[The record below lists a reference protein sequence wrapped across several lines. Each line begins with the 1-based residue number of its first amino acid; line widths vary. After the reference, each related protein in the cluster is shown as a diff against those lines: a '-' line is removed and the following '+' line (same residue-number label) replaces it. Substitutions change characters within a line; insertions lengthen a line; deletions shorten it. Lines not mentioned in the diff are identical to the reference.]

1 MRPTRRAILVAAIGL
16 GAALLPAMVSP
27 AAWPLWLAVFVTGS
41 LAIGLDGVLLPPRRA
56 LSARLELPATAAI
69 GEPLLAQLEI
79 TAATRRPLEITALLD
94 LSARLLPVSPE
105 TTRLS
110 AGRATFSFELRATR
124 RGVVTVERAWV
135 RVTGPLGLLTTVAVL
150 ELAREA
156 LVVPDLRPVQRTAL
170 RFASDRHF
178 TAGSRIERYVGDGT
192 ELDSLRE
199 HHLGDDPRWID
210 WKGSARH
217 HRLITRQFRAER
229 NQQVILALDSGRLM
243 AEPLEGVP
251 KLDHAVTA
259 ALVLAFVSLRAGDR
273 VGWFDFAARVGAWA
287 EPEAGLGSFAGL
299 RQHAAR
305 LDYSDAETNYTL
317 GLTSLAQRLR
327 RRSLI
332 VVLTDFVDSVT
343 AELMVENLDRLARR
357 HLLVFVAIEDPALGA
372 LATASPSSPRN
383 LHRAVVAGG
392 LLRER
397 ELVRERLRRRGIEP
411 LGVPPGEVHPRL
423 INTYLEIKRRER
435 L

>member
-16 GAALLPAMVSP
+16 GAALLPAMVHPS
-27 AAWPLWLAVFVTGS
+27 AWPLWLAVFVTGS
-41 LAIGLDGVLLPPRRA
+41 VAIGLDGVFLPARRT
-56 LSARLELPATAAI
+56 LRVRLELPATAAI
-69 GEPLLAQLEI
+69 GETLAAHLVV
-79 TAATRRPLEITALLD
+79 TVPTRRPLAVTAVLD
-94 LSARLLPVSPE
+94 LSNLLAPVAPRSAV
-105 TTRLS
+105 LH
-110 AGRATFSFELRATR
+110 AGRAELDVELRALR
-124 RGVVTVERAWV
+124 RGVVRVERAWV
-135 RVTGPLGLLTTVAVL
+135 QVTGPLGLLASVVVL

-156 LVVPDLRPVQRTAL
+156 LIVPDLRPVHRTAL

-199 HHLGDDPRWID
+199 HHVGDDPRWID

-243 AEPLEGVP
+243 AEPLDGVP

-273 VGWFDFAARVGAWA
+273 VGWFDFAGRVGTWA
-287 EPEAGLGSFAGL
+287 EPESGLASFAAL

-305 LDYSDAETNYTL
+305 LDYSEAETNYTL
-317 GLTSLAQRLR
+317 ALTSLAQRLR
-327 RRSLI
+327 RRSLV
-332 VVLTDFVDSVT
+332 VVLTDFVDSIT
-343 AELMVENLDRLARR
+343 AELMIDNLDRLARR

-372 LATASPSSPRN
+372 LATAPPSSPRN

-397 ELVRERLRRRGIEP
+397 ELVCERLRRRGIEP

-423 INTYLEIKRRER
+423 INAYLEIKRRER

>member
-16 GAALLPAMVSP
+16 AAALLPAMVSP

-41 LAIGLDGVLLPPRRA
+41 VAIGLDGAFLPARRT
-56 LSARLELPATAAI
+56 LRVSLDLPATAAI
-69 GEPLLAQLEI
+69 GETLAAHLVV
-79 TAATRRPLEITALLD
+79 TAPTRRPLAITSVLD
-94 LSARLLPVSPE
+94 LSALVTPVAPRSAFL
-105 TTRLS
+105 R
-110 AGRATFSFELRATR
+110 AGRAEFDFELRALR
-124 RGVVTVERAWV
+124 RGVVKVERAWV
-135 RVTGPLGLLTTVAVL
+135 QVTGPLGLLATVAVL
-150 ELAREA
+150 EIAREA
-156 LVVPDLRPVQRTAL
+156 LIVADLRPVHRTAL

-199 HHLGDDPRWID
+199 HQVGDDPRWID

-243 AEPLEGVP
+243 AEPLDGVP

-273 VGWFDFAARVGAWA
+273 VGWFDFAGRVGAWA
-287 EPEAGLGSFAGL
+287 EPESGLASFGAL

-305 LDYSDAETNYTL
+305 LDYSEAETNYTL
-317 GLTSLAQRLR
+317 ALTSLAQRLR
-327 RRSLI
+327 RRSLV
-332 VVLTDFVDSVT
+332 VVLTDFVDSIT
-343 AELMVENLDRLARR
+343 AELMIDNLDRLARR

-372 LATASPSSPRN
+372 LATAPPNSPRN